1 VNDTGMRRAR
11 VSGGEIAFLEMGDP
25 DDPAVLLLHGF
36 PGSSYAWR
44 RFAPLLSPWMHVIA
58 PDLLG
63 CGDSDQP
70 VDADLSVLAQAGYAR
85 ELLDHLAIERF
96 AVVGHAHGGGIAQL
110 LALDRGVETMILL
123 DPIAFDAWPSETFGE
138 LQRSAPEAPS
148 ASLVRAVIS
157 TGFDLGMGHR
167 PRLTEADLDEYC
179 RPFSGDGGPAAF
191 VRFVRAM
198 DGEGLAES
206 EPALRALEVPALL
219 LWGEDD
225 PFIPVTVAERLA
237 DALPMSSLA
246 VLPGCSHFLMEDAPE
261 TIAPLMFEYLR
272 AVYLRAGH
280 VHEEPGP
287 ITIELGRRPPG
298 EEVGG

>member
-1 VNDTGMRRAR
+1 MSVSDLRRQR
-11 VSGGEIAFLEMGDP
+11 VSGGELAFVHMGDP
-25 DDPAVLLLHGF
+25 EDPPVLLLHGF

-44 RFAPLLSPWMHVIA
+44 QFAPLLSPWMHVIA

-70 VDADLSVLAQAGYAR
+70 ADVDLSVLAQAGYAR
-85 ELLDHLAIERF
+85 ELLDHLGIERF
-96 AVVGHAHGGGIAQL
+96 AVVGHAHGGGVAQL
-110 LALDRGVETMILL
+110 LALHGGVETMILL
-123 DPIAFDAWPSETFGE
+123 DSIAFDAWPSETFGE
-138 LQRSAPEAPS
+138 LQRSAPEVPN
-148 ASLVRAVIS
+148 ASLVRAVIA

-167 PRLTEADLDEYC
+167 PRLTDADLDEYC
-179 RPFSGDGGPAAF
+179 RPFSSDDGAAAF
-191 VRFVRAM
+191 VRFARAI
-198 DGEGLAES
+198 DGEGLAGS
-206 EPALRALEVPALL
+206 EPSLRALEVPTLL

-225 PFIPVTVAERLA
+225 PFMPVTVAERLA

-272 AVYLRAGH
+272 AVYLRTGH

>member
-1 VNDTGMRRAR
+1 MSVSDLRRQR
-11 VSGGEIAFLEMGDP
+11 VSGGELALVQMGDP
-25 DDPAVLLLHGF
+25 QDPAVLLLHGF
-36 PGSSYAWR
+36 PGSSYVWR
-44 RFAPLLSPWMHVIA
+44 QFAPLLSPWMHVIA

-70 VDADLSVLAQAGYAR
+70 ADADLSVLAQAGYAR
-85 ELLDHLAIERF
+85 ELLDHLGIERF

-110 LALDRGVETMILL
+110 LALHGGVETMILL
-123 DPIAFDAWPSETFGE
+123 DSIAFDAWPSETFGE
-138 LQRSAPEAPS
+138 WQRSAPEVPN
-148 ASLVRAVIS
+148 ASLVRAVIA

-167 PRLTEADLDEYC
+167 PRLTDADLDEYC
-179 RPFSGDGGPAAF
+179 RPFSGDDGPAAF
-191 VRFVRAM
+191 VRFARAI
-198 DGEGLAES
+198 DGEGLAGS
-206 EPALRALEVPALL
+206 EPSLRALEVPTLL

-225 PFIPVTVAERLA
+225 PFMPVTVAERLA

-298 EEVGG
+298 EEVDG

>member
-1 VNDTGMRRAR
+1 
-11 VSGGEIAFLEMGDP
+11 MGDP
-25 DDPAVLLLHGF
+25 EDPPVLLLHGF

-44 RFAPLLSPWMHVIA
+44 QFAPLLSPWMHVIA

-70 VDADLSVLAQAGYAR
+70 ADVDLSVLAQAGYAR
-85 ELLDHLAIERF
+85 ELLDHLGIERF
-96 AVVGHAHGGGIAQL
+96 AVVGHAHGGGVAQL
-110 LALDRGVETMILL
+110 LALHGGVETMILL
-123 DPIAFDAWPSETFGE
+123 DSIAFDAWPSETFGE
-138 LQRSAPEAPS
+138 LQRSAPEVPS
-148 ASLVRAVIS
+148 ASLVRAVIA

-167 PRLTEADLDEYC
+167 PRLTDADLDEYC
-179 RPFSGDGGPAAF
+179 RPFSSDDGAAAF
-191 VRFVRAM
+191 VRFARAI
-198 DGEGLAES
+198 DGEGLAGS
-206 EPALRALEVPALL
+206 EPSLRALEVPTLL

-225 PFIPVTVAERLA
+225 PFMPVTVAERLA

-272 AVYLRAGH
+272 AVYLRTGH

-298 EEVGG
+298 EEVGR

>member
-1 VNDTGMRRAR
+1 MNELELRRLR
-11 VSGGEIAFLEMGDP
+11 VSAGELAVLDLGDP
-25 DDPAVLLLHGF
+25 EDPPVLLLHGF
-36 PGSSYAWR
+36 PGSSYVWR

-63 CGDSDQP
+63 CGASDQP
-70 VDADLSVLAQAGYAR
+70 PDADLSILAQRGYVR
-85 ELLDHLAIERF
+85 ELLGQLGVERF
-96 AVVGHAHGGGIAQL
+96 AVVGHALGGGIAQL
-110 LALDRGVETMILL
+110 LAIEGGVETMILL
-123 DPIAFDAWPSETFGE
+123 DSIAFDAWPSDAIIEV
-138 LQRSAPEAPS
+138 QRSAPEAPTE
-148 ASLVRAVIS
+148 ALVRAVIA

-167 PRLTEADLDEYC
+167 TRLSDEDLHEYC
-179 RPFSGDGGPAAF
+179 RPFTGEDGAAAF
-191 VRFVRAM
+191 VRFARAL
-198 DGEGLAES
+198 DGRGLADS
-206 EPALRALEVPALL
+206 EPALRALEIPALL

-225 PFIPVTVAERLA
+225 PFMPVTLAERLS

-261 TIAPLMFEYLR
+261 TITPLMFEYLR
-272 AVYLRAGH
+272 TVYLRTAH